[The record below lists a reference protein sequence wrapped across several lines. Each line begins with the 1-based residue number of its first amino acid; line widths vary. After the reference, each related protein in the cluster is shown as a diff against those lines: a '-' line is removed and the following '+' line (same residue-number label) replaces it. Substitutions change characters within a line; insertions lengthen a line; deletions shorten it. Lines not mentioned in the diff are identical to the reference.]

1 MMKKIIA
8 ALLAALLLA
17 AMSAAGASLGG
28 TSADPLVT
36 KDYLDRNFTAPLAE
50 SLQNKAEERLQTVYD
65 LAAAPYGGEHAAFSY
80 TRGQER
86 FDLTPG
92 GTVAVAFGGSVT
104 PLTDGIVLTVESGE
118 VIDVRAGAAVPSG
131 ITLAAGIRYFAT
143 EDTTAVYTAPAGG
156 ALMLDGPYIPG
167 PGLEK
172 PPYADVTPGVW
183 FAAQARYAR
192 DMRLFRDWDAELFR
206 PLGSITRAE
215 IVYAM
220 WRAAGSPDTDYA
232 APFPDMTE
240 DWYIP
245 AANWAASLDILRGTG
260 DGRLEPDTVL
270 NRNTIVTMLFR
281 AAQATGQSTEG
292 RAELTGYVDAG
303 LVPDWADAEMRWAV
317 ANGVI
322 QGTAIDRLEPLGQV
336 DRAQTATLL
345 QRMFG

>member
-1 MMKKIIA
+1 MKKIIT
-8 ALLAALLLA
+8 ALMAVLLLA
-17 AMSAAGASLGG
+17 AMTAAGASLGG

-36 KDYLDRNFTAPLAE
+36 RDYLDRNFTAPLAE
-50 SLQNKAEERLQTVYD
+50 SLKTRAEERLQTAYD
-65 LAAAPYGGEHAAFSY
+65 LAAAPYGGQHAAYSY
-80 TRGQER
+80 TLGQER

-92 GTVAVAFGGSVT
+92 GTVTVAFGGSVT

-118 VIDVRAGAAVPSG
+118 VIDVLAGTAVSSGAA
-131 ITLAAGIRYFAT
+131 LAANRRYFAT
-143 EDTTAVYTAPAGG
+143 EDTVAVYTASAGG
-156 ALMLDGPYIPG
+156 ALTLDGPYLAG
-167 PGLEK
+167 SGVEK
-172 PPYADVTPGVW
+172 PVYADVSPGDW
-183 FAAQARYAR
+183 YASQAKYAR
-192 DMRLFRDWDAELFR
+192 DMRLFRDWDKNLFR

-220 WRAAGSPDTDYA
+220 WQAAGSPATDYK

-245 AANWAASLDILRGTG
+245 AANWAVSLNILRGTG
-260 DGRLEPDTVL
+260 NGKMEPDTLL

-281 AAQATGQSTEG
+281 AAQAMGKSTEG
-292 RAELTGYVDAG
+292 RAELTGYVDAA

-322 QGTAIDRLEPLGQV
+322 VGTAVDKLEPLGLV

-345 QRMFG
+345 QRMYG